1 MNLGEK
7 LKNLINN
14 YQEGNKLKVYST
26 SSEDQHKTV
35 HEFTWDSD
43 LALRILKGSL
53 DGFEKYGDCA
63 GSDPKGQWI
72 INFDFEL
79 I

>member
-7 LKNLINN
+7 LQNLIDN
-14 YQEGNKLKVYST
+14 YREGNKLKVYST

-35 HEFTWDSD
+35 DEFVWSSD
-43 LALRILKGSL
+43 LALRILKSSL
-53 DGFEKYGDCA
+53 EGFEKYGDCA
-63 GSDPKGQWI
+63 GSDPKGHWI